1 MNERKYKV
9 IDAFNNIL
17 AENMN
22 LEIAILFFKA
32 YCEEYYLENI
42 KLTLEEMKI
51 INKKIYKYNI
61 KERQKYG
68 MERS

>member
-1 MNERKYKV
+1 MNERRYRI
-9 IDAFNNIL
+9 IDTFNNIL

-51 INKKIYKYNI
+51 LINKKIYKCNI
-61 KERQKYG
+61 KER
-68 MERS
+68 

>member
-1 MNERKYKV
+1 MNERKYRI
-9 IDAFNNIL
+9 IDTFNNIL

-51 INKKIYKYNI
+51 INKKNI
-61 KERQKYG
+61 
-68 MERS
+68 